1 MGWGG
6 TDIGR
11 TPRLDEAQAQR
22 LKRVFGID
30 IETCSACGGAVR
42 IIACI
47 EDPKVIVRILS
58 HPDVKADEPEAF
70 RLPPCR
76 APPQARLFG

>member
-1 MGWGG
+1 MSW
-6 TDIGR
+6 
-11 TPRLDEAQAQR
+11 AQR

-30 IETCSACGGAVR
+30 IKTCPACGGAVR

-47 EDPKVIVRILS
+47 EDPKVIAKILS
-58 HPDVKADEPEAF
+58 HLDAKAPEPGSS